1 MNAKEKRQE
10 EQELQKA
17 VSVLRATLRSI
28 ANRKAC
34 RYEQEFLH
42 RVRDMID
49 QEIGAQAIA
58 NELSADFMA
67 RQVKQEITK
76 Q

>member
-17 VSVLRATLRSI
+17 VSVLRSI

-42 RVRDMID
+42 RVRASHRMEGIC
-49 QEIGAQAIA
+49 QEVQNYKVAIC
-58 NELSADFMA
+58 
-67 RQVKQEITK
+67 
-76 Q
+76 

>member
-10 EQELQKA
+10 EQELQKV

-49 QEIGAQAIA
+49 QEIGDQAIA
-58 NELSADFMA
+58 NELFADFTA
-67 RQVKQEITK
+67 REVKQEITK

>member
-1 MNAKEKRQE
+1 MNTKEKRQE

-42 RVRDMID
+42 RVRASHRMEGIC
-49 QEIGAQAIA
+49 QEVQNYKVAIC
-58 NELSADFMA
+58 
-67 RQVKQEITK
+67 R
-76 Q
+76 